1 MEMKLSEEFTESF
14 GLHPATRDT
23 LKYLDPNPNLR
34 ADQAYIAQRIQ
45 SLVHDIIAD
54 CDVNGP
60 QLTIG
65 LNKLIEAKD
74 ALVRASLDL

>member
-1 MEMKLSEEFTESF
+1 MEMKLNEEFTESF
-14 GLHPATRDT
+14 GLHPSTRET
-23 LKYLDPNPNLR
+23 LKYLNPNPRLTG
-34 ADQAYIAQRIQ
+34 DQAYIANRIQ

-54 CDVNGP
+54 CDVKGP

-74 ALVRASLDL
+74 ALVRASLDI